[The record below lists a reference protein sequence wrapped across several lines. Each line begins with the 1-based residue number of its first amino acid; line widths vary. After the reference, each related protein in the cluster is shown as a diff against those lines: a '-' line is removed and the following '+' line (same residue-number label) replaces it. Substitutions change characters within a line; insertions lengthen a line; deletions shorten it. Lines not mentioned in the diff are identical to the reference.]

1 MLAIDTNIVVRYLT
15 GDDPDQSARARGI
28 VDGGEA
34 VFVTTTVLLET
45 EWVLRGA
52 YGYRGARLA
61 AALTAFAGLPTV
73 TLEAPSVAAAALNAL
88 RRGVDFADALH
99 LAGAKDCDAFVT
111 FDEAFAKAADGLG
124 GVPVRTP

>member
-1 MLAIDTNIVVRYLT
+1 MLAIDTNVVVRYLT
-15 GDDPDQSARARGI
+15 GDDPDQSLTARRV
-28 VDGGEA
+28 VDSEA

-52 YGYRGARLA
+52 YGYSGARLA

-73 TLEAPSVAAAALNAL
+73 SLEAPTVAAAALGAL
-88 RRGVDFADALH
+88 TRGLDFADALH
-99 LAGAKDCDAFVT
+99 LGGARDCNAFVT
-111 FDEAFAKAADGLG
+111 FDKAFAKAAGTLG

>member
-1 MLAIDTNIVVRYLT
+1 MLAIDANVVVRYLT
-15 GDDPDQSARARGI
+15 GDDPDQSMRARRI
-28 VDGGEA
+28 VDGET

-73 TLEAPSVAAAALNAL
+73 SLEAPTVAAAALGGLAQ
-88 RRGVDFADALH
+88 GIDFADALH
-99 LAGAKDCDAFVT
+99 LAGARDCEAFVT
-111 FDEAFAKAADGLG
+111 FDRAFAKAANGLG
-124 GVPVRTP
+124 GVPVKTA

>member
-15 GDDPDQSARARGI
+15 GDDPDQSARARRI
-28 VDGGEA
+28 VDGEA

-61 AALTAFAGLPTV
+61 TALTAFAGLPTV
-73 TLEAPSVAAAALNAL
+73 ALEAPAVAAAALGAL
-88 RRGVDFADALH
+88 AQRVDFADALH
-99 LAGAKDCDAFVT
+99 LGGASHCDAFVT
-111 FDEAFAKAADGLG
+111 FDKAFAEAAAAVG
-124 GVPVRTP
+124 GVPVRIP

>member
-15 GDDPDQSARARGI
+15 GDDRDQSAKARRV
-28 VDGGEA
+28 VDGET

-73 TLEAPSVAAAALNAL
+73 ALEAPPVAAAALSAL
-88 RRGVDFADALH
+88 ARGIDFADALH
-99 LAGAKDCDAFVT
+99 LAGARDCDAFAT
-111 FDEAFAKAADGLG
+111 FDRALAKAAANLG
-124 GVPVRTP
+124 GVPVRIP